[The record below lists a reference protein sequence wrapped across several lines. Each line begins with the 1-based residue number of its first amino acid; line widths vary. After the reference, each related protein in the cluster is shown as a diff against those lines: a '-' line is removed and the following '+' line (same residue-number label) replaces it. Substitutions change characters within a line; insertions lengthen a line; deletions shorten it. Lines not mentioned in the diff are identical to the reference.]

1 MTDEREIR
9 AIAERIA
16 RRLESETEQTPASA
30 DDLSAL
36 RAALAKIEQRLARI
50 EAQIENR
57 PPATQAAGHVD
68 SNWPAAGPV
77 RSNQRTSSYISHPS
91 QERFEVGEAVAEL
104 VDFLQ
109 REKICNLEP
118 GGKPCDHCA
127 MCSARG
133 F

>member
-1 MTDEREIR
+1 MDEREIR
-9 AIAERIA
+9 AVAERIA
-16 RRLESETEQTPASA
+16 RRLDEERPAPA

-50 EAQIENR
+50 EARIEAR
-57 PPATQAAGHVD
+57 STPAVEPASPIQTTQAAE
-68 SNWPAAGPV
+68 PV
-77 RSNQRTSSYISHPS
+77 RSSQRASSYISHPS

>member
-57 PPATQAAGHVD
+57 PPATQAA
-68 SNWPAAGPV
+68 
-77 RSNQRTSSYISHPS
+77 
-91 QERFEVGEAVAEL
+91 
-104 VDFLQ
+104 
-109 REKICNLEP
+109 
-118 GGKPCDHCA
+118 
-127 MCSARG
+127 
-133 F
+133 